1 MAKITIIDGNSLL
14 FRAYFATAYPGVEV
28 MRNKEG
34 IPTNA
39 IFAFSNMINKILAD
53 LKEDERIMVAF
64 DAGKQTFRKEQLE
77 SYKANR
83 KPTPEDLVTQFP
95 IARDFLRALNIF
107 QFEQEGF
114 EGDDIAGT
122 VARLAEK
129 EGHKVTIYTSDRDFL
144 QLVDDKVTVNIIRK
158 GFSDVVPM
166 TPDLVYETY
175 GFKPLQIIDY
185 KGLRGDASD
194 NLPGIKGIGEKT
206 AVKLIQEYDN
216 FDNII
221 AHADE
226 IKGKVGEALKEDQ
239 EMGRLSRD
247 LAIIKTDVPLPFDID
262 DTIYR
267 GYEFATISDFCQKYG
282 LKQFMSKLVQKW
294 KIADLSEAKI
304 EVKNVS
310 ELSILEN
317 EKELGI
323 ALDYEDE
330 NYSFGLVY
338 GLAFSTKKDTY
349 YISFED
355 LQKDKTGLNL
365 LKDKAVKKYCYD
377 YKAIKVALAKNN
389 IEINGLF
396 FDLLIASYLIDSSL
410 KNDVEIVMNLYGID
424 ILSSSES
431 LSLFSSQDYE
441 KTGKIAYFSLNL
453 FQRVTEDLEKISA
466 LKLYNELEIP
476 LVDTLADM
484 EIEGFP
490 IDSKILDEFGDEYK
504 KKIHDLSEE
513 IYALAGETFNLAS
526 PKQIGEIL
534 YNKLGLSQN
543 KKMSTSVDSLKEIQD
558 QHPIISKILEYR
570 KYFKLLTTYVEGLKN
585 HIHKDGK
592 IHAKFNQALTTTGR
606 LSSSEPNLQNISIRD
621 EEGKQM
627 RKAFYYPDKN
637 YEILSLDYSQ
647 IELRVLAAL
656 SNCQA
661 LKEIFLSNE
670 DIHAATAK
678 KIFNLQEEP
687 TSLQR
692 RRAKTVNFGIVYGI
706 SDWGLAEQ
714 LEISPKEAK
723 EIINSFYASFPEV
736 ADFFRQIINDA
747 MKNGYVS
754 TLYGRRRYLRE
765 LHDANYQ
772 VREGAKRAAMNAP
785 VQGTAAD
792 LIKIAMNKVHQA
804 LLDNK
809 LETRM
814 ILQIHDELIFRVPKN
829 EKEKAYSLIK
839 DIMENALNIDVPLL
853 VDGGFGRDWYS
864 AKQEITMP
872 ELPEVETVKRVLEP
886 IVKNRKIEKIDIL
899 RATIV
904 NKQANEFVSYFENE
918 QFLSISRIGKFL
930 IFHLTNEKVLISH

>member
-14 FRAYFATAYPGVEV
+14 FRAYFATAYPGVEI

-107 QFEQEGF
+107 QFEEEGF

-158 GFSDVVPM
+158 GLSDVVPM
-166 TPDLVYETY
+166 TPEMVMETY

-247 LAIIKTDVPLPFDID
+247 LAIIKTDVPIPFTVD

-267 GYEFATISDFCQKYG
+267 GYEFSVISDFCQKYG

-294 KIADLSEAKI
+294 KKADLKEAKI
-304 EVKNVS
+304 DVKKVSSLEVIKD
-310 ELSILEN
+310 
-317 EKELGI
+317 EKEIGL

-330 NYSFGLVY
+330 NYTVGLIY
-338 GLAFSTKKDTY
+338 GLSVSTNKDVY
-349 YISFED
+349 YIGFED
-355 LQKDKTGLNL
+355 LAKDQYTLNL
-365 LKDKAVKKYCYD
+365 LKNKDVKKYCFD
-377 YKAIKVALAKNN
+377 YKAIKVALAKND

-396 FDLLIASYLIDSSL
+396 FDLLIASYLVDSSL

-424 ILSSSES
+424 ILSNAES
-431 LSLFSSQDYE
+431 LSLFSNEDPE
-441 KTGKIAYFSLNL
+441 KTGKIAYFSYHLYK
-453 FQRVTEDLEKISA
+453 RVTEDLEKIST

-490 IDSKILDEFGDEYK
+490 IDAKILDEFGDEYK
-504 KKIHDLSEE
+504 KKIKDLSEE
-513 IYALAGETFNLAS
+513 IYALAGEEFNLAS
-526 PKQIGEIL
+526 PKQIGDIL
-534 YNKLGLSQN
+534 YNKLGLSAN
-543 KKMSTSVDSLKEIQD
+543 KKMSTSVDSLKELAD
-558 QHPIISKILEYR
+558 EHPIINKILEYR

-585 HIHKDGK
+585 HIHQDGK

-606 LSSSEPNLQNISIRD
+606 LSSSEPNLQNISVRD
-621 EEGKQM
+621 EEGKQI
-627 RKAFYYPDKN
+627 RKAFYYPDEN

-647 IELRVLAAL
+647 IELRVLASL

-661 LKEIFLSNE
+661 LKDIFLSNE

-714 LEISPKEAK
+714 LEIAPSEAK
-723 EIINSFYASFPEV
+723 KIINSFYTSFPEV
-736 ADFFRQIINDA
+736 ATFFQKIINDA
-747 MKNGYVS
+747 MKDGYVS
-754 TLYGRRRYLRE
+754 TLLGRRRYLRE
-765 LHDANYQ
+765 LHDSNYQ
-772 VREGAKRAAMNAP
+772 VRESAKRAAMNAP

-792 LIKIAMNKVHQA
+792 LIKLAMNKVHQA
-804 LLDNK
+804 LIDNK

-829 EKEKAYSLIK
+829 EKDKAYQLIK

-853 VDGGFGRDWYS
+853 VDGGFGHDWYS
-864 AKQEITMP
+864 AK
-872 ELPEVETVKRVLEP
+872 
-886 IVKNRKIEKIDIL
+886 
-899 RATIV
+899 
-904 NKQANEFVSYFENE
+904 
-918 QFLSISRIGKFL
+918 
-930 IFHLTNEKVLISH
+930 

>member
-14 FRAYFATAYPGVEV
+14 FRAYFATAYPGVEI

-39 IFAFSNMINKILAD
+39 IFAFSNMINKILSD

-95 IARDFLRALNIF
+95 IARDFLRVLNIF
-107 QFEQEGF
+107 QFEEEGF

-158 GFSDVVPM
+158 GLSDVVPM
-166 TPDLVYETY
+166 TPEMVMETY
-175 GFKPLQIIDY
+175 GFRPLQIIDY

-221 AHADE
+221 AHASE
-226 IKGKVGEALKEDQ
+226 IKGKVGEALIADQ

-247 LAIIKTDVPLPFDID
+247 LAIIKTDVPIPFTVD
-262 DTIYR
+262 DTIYK
-267 GYEFATISDFCQKYG
+267 GYEFAAISDFCQKYG
-282 LKQFMSKLVQKW
+282 LKQFMSKLVQRW
-294 KIADLSEAKI
+294 KIADLKEAKI
-304 EVKNVS
+304 DVKNVS
-310 ELSILEN
+310 NLDDLKD
-317 EKELGI
+317 EKEIGL

-330 NYSFGLVY
+330 NYSLGLIY
-338 GLAFSTKKDTY
+338 GLSFSAKKGTY

-355 LQKDKTGLNL
+355 LLKDKTGLAL
-365 LKDKAVKKYCYD
+365 LKDKNVKKYCFD

-389 IEINGLF
+389 VEINGLF

-410 KNDVEIVMNLYGID
+410 KNDVEVVMNLYGID
-424 ILSSSES
+424 ILSNSES
-431 LSLFSSQDYE
+431 LSLFSAQDPE
-441 KTGKIAYFSLNL
+441 KTGKIAYFSLKL
-453 FQRVTEDLEKISA
+453 FNKVTEDLEKIST

-490 IDSKILDEFGDEYK
+490 IDVKILDEFGDEYK
-504 KKIHDLSEE
+504 AKIKELSDE
-513 IYALAGETFNLAS
+513 IYAMAGETFNLAS

-534 YNKLGLSQN
+534 YNKLGLSAN
-543 KKMSTSVDSLKEIQD
+543 KKMSTSVGSLKEIQD
-558 QHPIISKILEYR
+558 EHPIIPKILEYR

-606 LSSSEPNLQNISIRD
+606 LSSSEPNLQNISVRD
-621 EEGKQM
+621 EEGKQI
-627 RKAFYYPDKN
+627 RKAFYYEDEN

-647 IELRVLAAL
+647 IELRVLASL
-656 SNCQA
+656 SDCKP

-670 DIHAATAK
+670 DIHSATAK
-678 KIFNLQEEP
+678 KLFNLQEEP

-692 RRAKTVNFGIVYGI
+692 RKAKTVNFGIVYGI
-706 SDWGLAEQ
+706 SDWGLADQ

-736 ADFFRQIINDA
+736 ATFFQRIINDA
-747 MKNGYVS
+747 LKDGYVS
-754 TLYGRRRYLRE
+754 TLLGRRRYLRE

-772 VREGAKRAAMNAP
+772 VREAAKRAAMNAP

-792 LIKIAMNKVHQA
+792 LIKLAMNKVHQA
-804 LLDNK
+804 LIDNK

-829 EKEKAYSLIK
+829 EKEKAYILIK

-864 AKQEITMP
+864 AK
-872 ELPEVETVKRVLEP
+872 
-886 IVKNRKIEKIDIL
+886 
-899 RATIV
+899 
-904 NKQANEFVSYFENE
+904 
-918 QFLSISRIGKFL
+918 
-930 IFHLTNEKVLISH
+930 